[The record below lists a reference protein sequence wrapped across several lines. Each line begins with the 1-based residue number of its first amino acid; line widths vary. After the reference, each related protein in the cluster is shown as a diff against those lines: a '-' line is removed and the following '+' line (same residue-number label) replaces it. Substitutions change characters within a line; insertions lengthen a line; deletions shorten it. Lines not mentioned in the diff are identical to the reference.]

1 MRITLL
7 ILVFNNEAFIERT
20 LLSILN
26 NNTRHFDVV
35 INDDNSIDSSVYI
48 IEKFLKD
55 YKEKTKKWRLN
66 LNKVNLG
73 INSSI
78 KNILEKDK
86 NDWVKILAG
95 DDEFEQDSLNE
106 YYRLAGVSNSFS
118 SIVLSD
124 MSLINEDSEFISKR
138 KSLDPYFYE
147 NNFLKTTNFYLNTIN
162 APTVMIGRKN
172 LLLALDKTKVK
183 NLEDWPILRFCVSR
197 NFVFNI
203 CNKSLIK
210 YRLHQNSLSSSYNS
224 SAFSLKNK
232 DKIRDQVEILLNE
245 NKLMSKSFF
254 VQFGIYLQLKILKTD
269 SLLMQLFY
277 KVLKLFNLQFC
288 IFRLLS
294 LLNVMRK

>member
-26 NNTRHFDVV
+26 NNTTLFDVV
-35 INDDNSIDSSVYI
+35 INDDNSTDSSVYI
-48 IEKFLKD
+48 IEKFLKE

-86 NDWVKILAG
+86 NDWVKMLAG
-95 DDEFEQDSLNE
+95 DDEFEQGSLDE
-106 YYRLAGVSNSFS
+106 YYRLAGVNNPYS

-147 NNFLKTTNFYLNTIN
+147 NNLLKTANFYLNTIN

-172 LLLALDKTKVK
+172 LLLALEKSKVK

-203 CNKSLIK
+203 CKKSLIK

-224 SAFSLKNK
+224 SAFSLKHK
-232 DKIRDQVEILLNE
+232 DKISDQVEILLNE

-269 SLLMQLFY
+269 SPLMQLFY

>member
-78 KNILEKDK
+78 KNIIEKDK

-95 DDEFEQDSLNE
+95 DDEFEQGSLNE
-106 YYRLAGVSNSFS
+106 YYRLAGVSNPFS

-147 NNFLKTTNFYLNTIN
+147 NNLLKTTNFYLNTIN

-224 SAFSLKNK
+224 SAFSLKHK

-269 SLLMQLFY
+269 SFLMQLFY